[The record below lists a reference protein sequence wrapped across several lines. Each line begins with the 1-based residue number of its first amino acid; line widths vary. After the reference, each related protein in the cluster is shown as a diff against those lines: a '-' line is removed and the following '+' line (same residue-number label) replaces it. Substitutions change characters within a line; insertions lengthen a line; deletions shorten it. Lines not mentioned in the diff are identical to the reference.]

1 MTKVNTE
8 NRGYVSFLNL
18 IETEIAMK
26 KLKEHF
32 ERELEKNLH
41 VTKVSAPLVVKNG
54 NGINDNLNGTERIVS
69 FNAAQILPHDIEIVQ
84 SLAKWKRTALK
95 KYGFKSDEGLFTN
108 MNAIRRD
115 EELDE
120 LHSIY
125 VDQWD
130 WEKVIEKKDRH
141 IDKLKSEVKKIYRA
155 IKHTEAFIEKE
166 YPTIKAILP
175 EEIKFITTFELEEMY
190 PDLTP
195 KERENKIT
203 KLYGAVFIMQIGC
216 ILPSGKKHD
225 GRSPDYDDWM
235 LNGDIV
241 LWNEELERAFEVS
254 SMGIRVDKDAL
265 IKQLLL
271 EKCEDRLELE
281 YHQSILTET
290 LPFSIGGGIGQSRL
304 CMFLL
309 KKLHIGEV
317 QASVWNEEV
326 ISDCMRK
333 NIPLL

>member
-1 MTKVNTE
+1 MAKVNTQYRE
-8 NRGYVSFLNL
+8 YVSFLNL
-18 IETEIAMK
+18 LETEIAMK

-32 ERELEKNLH
+32 EKELENNLN
-41 VTKVSAPLVVKNG
+41 VIKVSAPLIVKDG
-54 NGINDNLNGTERIVS
+54 NGINDNLNGVERIVS
-69 FNAAQILPHDIEIVQ
+69 FNAAQIKHNNIEIVQ
-84 SLAKWKRTALK
+84 SLAKWKRTALL
-95 KYGFKSDEGLFTN
+95 KYGFKSDEGLYTN

-130 WEKVIEKKDRH
+130 WEKVIEQEERNLE
-141 IDKLKSEVKKIYRA
+141 KLKSEVKKIYSA
-155 IKHTEAFIEKE
+155 IKSTEEFIEAE
-166 YPTIKAILP
+166 YPNIKASLP
-175 EEIKFITTFELEEMY
+175 NNIGFITTFQLEEMY

-195 KERENKIT
+195 KERENEIAKI
-203 KLYGAVFIMQIGC
+203 YGAVFIMQIGC

-241 LWNEELERAFEVS
+241 LWSEVLERAFEVS
-254 SMGIRVDKDAL
+254 SMGIRVDKDSL
-265 IKQLLL
+265 VKQLLL
-271 EKCEDRLELE
+271 ENCEDRLKLE
-281 YHQSILTET
+281 YHQSIFSEK
-290 LPFSIGGGIGQSRL
+290 LPLSIGGGIGQSRL

-326 ISDCMRK
+326 ISDCKRK
-333 NIPLL
+333 NIQLL